1 MSSLKSRLVALVIKH
16 SRKKAFT
23 SAENL
28 NRWIAAS
35 RRSQSHEPPARLIRR
50 FAVSRTAIRGFP
62 VYELAPQNR
71 TDTRRILYL
80 HGGAYCFEITSYH
93 WFLAAELAERLGMR
107 VTVPIYPIAPEH
119 HIHAMFAMVLD
130 VYRAMLR
137 ETPAENIIFMGDSA
151 GGNMAVVMTMMGAL
165 EGIPAPDSHVLIS
178 PGLDMTLRNEALL
191 RMAPQDPC
199 LDIPGGLEALRHYA
213 PGIDRGDWRISPIY
227 GDLSVLPKTLLL
239 TGTRDMLTPD
249 NVIFAEKARAAG
261 VDVDLMLEPDM
272 FHVWPLVDMPEGRR
286 ARDRIVAYLRGGD
299 QPGTQTTSSQNLPVS
314 RNTSNVARMW
324 SATARTGA
332 LASGVTTIAKL

>member
-1 MSSLKSRLVALVIKH
+1 MSSLQSRLVALVIKH
-16 SRKKAFT
+16 SRKRAFT

-35 RRSQSHEPPARLIRR
+35 RRSQTHEPPARLTRR
-50 FAVSRTAIRGFP
+50 FAISRTAVRGFP

-80 HGGAYCFEITSYH
+80 HGGAYCFEITSHH

-119 HIHAMFAMVLD
+119 NIHAMFGMVLD

-137 ETPAENIIFMGDSA
+137 ETPAESIIFMGDSA

-165 EGIPAPDSHVLIS
+165 EGIPAPESHVLIS
-178 PGLDMTLRNEALL
+178 PGLDMTLRNEAVL
-191 RMAPQDPC
+191 RMAPQDPW
-199 LDIPGGLEALRHYA
+199 LDIPGGLEALRLYA
-213 PGIDRGDWRISPIY
+213 PGIDHGDWRISPIY

-272 FHVWPLVDMPEGRR
+272 FHVWPLIDIPEARR
-286 ARDRIVAYLRGGD
+286 ARDRIVAYLRGGEKA
-299 QPGTQTTSSQNLPVS
+299 SQNLPVS
-314 RNTSNVARMW
+314 RNTSNVARIW